1 ARAGRADQGEHLAR
15 RDAEVDPGQGHHV
28 TGLGPVDVDHPTA
41 GHGESR
47 HGGYPFPLR
56 FTVRRRT
63 TATAMAATTSRT
75 AAKAQGRTTSSATGQ
90 RGGGSAARR
99 SVRTGRWSPVSHHA
113 TSAAP
118 RPAAAE

>member
-75 AAKAQGRTTSSATGQ
+75 A
-90 RGGGSAARR
+90 RR

-118 RPAAAE
+118 RPAAAELMTSPR